1 MSTLNTSDSTSKRQV
16 LDYTSRDY
24 KAIRTMLVGLAKGY
38 MPDWQTVGETGDFG
52 TLLLE
57 LYSYVGDVMNY
68 YIDRIASEAF
78 LGTAVRRQSVL
89 YLADMLGYRPM
100 GQRAATVPVTFTW
113 QWDTDNLVN
122 GKLPVYTYPISKVAA
137 SGGTAYLTLT
147 SPINNL
153 SVGQTLEVSGIDT
166 TLSINTKFDGKRI
179 INSVEVIPNTTNIKV
194 TYSVDSTD
202 TVAEQTSPSGST
214 AVAGSIVIIPAGT
227 QLSSAPLPD
236 GSTIIF
242 ETDISATLDSN
253 NGMQSSEGS
262 TIYSV
267 YSNVTASEGI
277 TVNPY
282 LIGTSKGIPNAEFVI
297 NNAGV
302 IDGTVKVY
310 TKEGGQLVTWD
321 NVDKISLAM
330 PTQSAFTT
338 YVDDDN
344 YTHVLFG
351 DKNSGRIPPAN
362 VEIYVSYRYGV
373 GAAANDLTA
382 GSITSLSND
391 YANTLGVTVTNS
403 KMPAGGADIET
414 IDSMRYSIPRST
426 ALNKRAVT
434 LEDFGILA
442 LQVPGITKAVAYG
455 SNYTSVFV
463 RIAANSDSYGTIKKT
478 ITGYQVL
485 NNVATVS
492 LDSDIPLSTGQDVYI
507 SDVLTG
513 INGSKNVGSNI
524 WYSTK
529 PITNTNVS
537 YDNSTKTATITTSI
551 SHGFKTGQLV
561 TIKEMTGTNPAKLNG
576 THVITSKGS
585 KTFTFVLV
593 TAAGSSFSAT
603 SNIGTVEGAP
613 GFTVATTGVSNTE
626 WVAVPTN
633 LTTLS
638 AAITSTSATS
648 ITVTSATGISVGSVL
663 RIDSEKVKVSAVS
676 GTTLTVI
683 RGYDGTTANTHLN
696 GANVYSLFPSMKTTD
711 IETARLIASLE
722 SYLSDKKLIGS
733 VVYGEGAEW
742 TDVDV
747 KVEVS
752 VLPLYNRESVR
763 SEVQN
768 AVLDV
773 FKYDNVDFG
782 RRITPGDV
790 YKAVL
795 SVDGVDYASITR
807 MTETDGTTASTLE
820 NVNDKLVDPENAKR
834 IPRINP
840 LINNLYPTGWV
851 TATGGLT
858 TKAW

>member
-1 MSTLNTSDSTSKRQV
+1 MSTINTSNSTAKRQV

-24 KAIRTMLVGLAKGY
+24 KSIRTMLVGLAKGY

-68 YIDRIASEAF
+68 YIDRVASEAF

-113 QWDTDNLVN
+113 QWDTDNLA
-122 GKLPVYTYPISKVAA
+122 GGTLPIYNYQISKVLA
-137 SGGTAYLTLT
+137 SSGTAYLTLT
-147 SPINNL
+147 SPVNKL
-153 SVGQTLEVSGIDT
+153 SVGQTLTVTGIDAEVSST
-166 TLSINTKFDGKRI
+166 VKFDGKRI
-179 INSVEVIPNTTNIKV
+179 LNSVESIPNTTSVKV
-194 TYSVDSTD
+194 SYNVDSTD
-202 TVAEQTSPSGST
+202 SLTETILASST
-214 AVAGSIVIIPAGT
+214 ATSGNLVIIPSGT
-227 QLSSAPLPD
+227 RVSSTPLAD
-236 GSTIIF
+236 GSTVTF
-242 ETDISATLDSN
+242 ETDTIATLDSA
-253 NGMQSSEGS
+253 NGVQSSEGS
-262 TIYSV
+262 TVYSV
-267 YSNVTASEGI
+267 YCNVTASEGT

-297 NNAGV
+297 NNSGV
-302 IDGTVKVY
+302 IDGTVKIY
-310 TKEGGQLVTWD
+310 TKEGGQLITWD

-351 DKNSGRIPPAN
+351 DKNSGRIPPTG
-362 VEIYVSYRYGV
+362 VEIYASYRYGV
-373 GAAANDLTA
+373 GATANDLTV

-391 YANTLGVTVTNS
+391 YANTLGITVSNS
-403 KMPAGGADIET
+403 KVPAGGADVET

-434 LEDFGILA
+434 LEDFNTLA
-442 LQVPGITKAVAYG
+442 LQVPGITKAIAYG

-478 ITGYQVL
+478 VTGYRI
-485 NNVATVS
+485 NSNIATVS
-492 LDSDIPLSTGQDVYI
+492 LDSDIPLSTGQEVYLTDVE
-507 SDVLTG
+507 SH
-513 INGSKNVGSNI
+513 INGTKSVGSNI

-529 PITNTNVS
+529 PIENSSISFV
-537 YDNSTKTATITTSI
+537 NSTKTATVTTTL

-561 TIKEMTGTNPAKLNG
+561 KIKSVTGTEPTKLNG
-576 THVITSKGS
+576 THVITSTGP
-585 KTFTFVLV
+585 KTFTFVTV
-593 TAAGSSFSAT
+593 AGAGTPADITLTT
-603 SNIGTVEGAP
+603 SNVGTVEGAP
-613 GFTVATTGVSNTE
+613 GFTVAATGATNTE
-626 WVAVPTN
+626 WVVAD
-633 LTTLS
+633 
-638 AAITSTSATS
+638 ST
-648 ITVTSATGISVGSVL
+648 GPL
-663 RIDSEKVKVSAVS
+663 D
-676 GTTLTVI
+676 
-683 RGYDGTTANTHLN
+683 
-696 GANVYSLFPSMKTTD
+696 PSMKTTD
-711 IETARLIASLE
+711 IETARLITSLE
-722 SYLSDKKLIGS
+722 SYLSNKKLIGS

-747 KVEVS
+747 RVELA

-768 AVLDV
+768 AVLEV

-782 RRITPGDV
+782 KRITPGDV
-790 YKAVL
+790 YKAIL

-807 MTETDGTTASTLE
+807 MAETDGTTTSVLE
-820 NVNDKLVDPENAKR
+820 KSVNDESSDPENAKR
-834 IPRINP
+834 IPSINP
-840 LINNLYPTGWV
+840 LINNLYPSGWV

-858 TKAW
+858 SKTWA